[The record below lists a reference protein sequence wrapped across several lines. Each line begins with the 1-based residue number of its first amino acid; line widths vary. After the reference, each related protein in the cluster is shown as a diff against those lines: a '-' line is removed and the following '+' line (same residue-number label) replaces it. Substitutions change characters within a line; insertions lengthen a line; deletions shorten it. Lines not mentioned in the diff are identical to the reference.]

1 MVKSKF
7 NLDNYMISLSKDS
20 PVFINKE
27 LYEQLK
33 KDLLID
39 SFSVN
44 KTIFYSFATEI
55 KSGNT
60 QIIPIEKLTDDNV
73 IYNLNNKRIILGDKN
88 YNYSQFEIA
97 VDRNMPIIYDWVIGS
112 SKNKKRQYKK
122 IIDKDL
128 IISGLCYINGAFE
141 IIEDRIISQNLKKCT
156 LELEHLGEVFIVWG
170 SYNRYQRI
178 LLENIKFDYEKL
190 IMLDRYIL
198 EGLPIDLVDYADL
211 ITLKVNIDSPY
222 FKIPKEVMAPYL
234 EKLYFK
240 GKQYKL

>member
-1 MVKSKF
+1 
-7 NLDNYMISLSKDS
+7 
-20 PVFINKE
+20 
-27 LYEQLK
+27 
-33 KDLLID
+33 
-39 SFSVN
+39 
-44 KTIFYSFATEI
+44 
-55 KSGNT
+55 
-60 QIIPIEKLTDDNV
+60 
-73 IYNLNNKRIILGDKN
+73 
-88 YNYSQFEIA
+88 
-97 VDRNMPIIYDWVIGS
+97 MPIIYDWVIGS

-211 ITLKVNIDSPY
+211 ITLKVNINSPY